1 MGWAAELGWL
11 MYANRKARVAM
22 MLSSFVVG
30 IAYGQPAFNP
40 DPSAV
45 HPGTYE
51 LDPAHSRITWTTS
64 HTAGLSHY
72 SGLFIQLDGRLT
84 IDPKQPETAALQVA
98 VSMDKGGTFDSA
110 LDERLHK
117 DFFDVA
123 KHSTAKFVST
133 RIERRGERQALVTGD
148 LTLKGVTKQITF
160 TGTFNTAGIHPVNK
174 RYTIGFDGE
183 TTIRRSDFGIT
194 AFPSIGNEVHLAIEV
209 EFRIVD

>member
-1 MGWAAELGWL
+1 
-11 MYANRKARVAM
+11 MYANCRNFVAM
-22 MLSSFVVG
+22 MMLSTFVVG
-30 IAYGQPAFNP
+30 IAYGQPVFNP

-45 HPGTYE
+45 RPGTYE

-72 SGLFIQLDGRLT
+72 SGLFIQLNDRLT
-84 IDPKQPETAALQVA
+84 IDPKQPETATLQVA

-123 KHSTAKFVST
+123 NHSTARFVST
-133 RIERRGERQALVTGD
+133 HIERRGERQALVAGD
-148 LTLKGVTKQITF
+148 LTLRGVTKQITF
-160 TGTFNTAGIHPVNK
+160 TGTFNTAGIHPVSK

-183 TTIRRSDFGIT
+183 TAIKRADFGIT
-194 AFPSIGNEVHLAIEV
+194 AFPSIGNEVRLAIEV
-209 EFRIVD
+209 EFRIVE